1 MLSAVAVAF
10 IGMGCGN
17 NKGGQPV
24 APAAEYTLAIELT
37 PIGSGSV
44 DREPNKL
51 TYKAGDSVTVTAK
64 PKDGYAF
71 SHWSGVLNSEN
82 DTITLV
88 MNGNLTLTAN
98 FVDKPIP
105 PTPKTYTL
113 KITATNG
120 GSVSPAVGTHTYD
133 AETEVAVI
141 ATADAGY
148 TFSDWIGA
156 SSSTDAAITVKMDGD
171 KVLTA
176 NFQEDVTPPPD
187 KFSLTISATVG
198 GSVSPAVGT
207 HFYDA
212 DTPVTVTA
220 AADAG
225 YTFVNW
231 IGASSSTDTAITITM
246 DGNKI
251 LTANFEEDAPPP
263 PETYTLTIAATVGG
277 SVSPAVGAHAYEAGA
292 SVTVTATADAGY
304 TFVNWGGA
312 SSSASATVTI
322 TMDGNKTL
330 TANFEEDAPPPPNTH
345 TLTIAATVGGS
356 VSPAVGEHF
365 YKADTSVTVTATA
378 DAGYTFNKWSGASSS
393 ADAAITVKMDGNKTL
408 TANFLKDV
416 PPPTESTFIDGRDEK
431 TYRWVEI
438 GTQKWMAENL
448 NYDVPDDTTDVCFKN
463 EADSCAIYGRLY
475 NWEAAMNGAS
485 GSSSNPSGVRGVCPA
500 DWHLPSDA
508 EWTVLTDYVGGAS
521 TAGTKLKSAA
531 KGWRYYDY
539 SIRGTDDYGFSA
551 LGGGWGD
558 PLEEIE
564 AWRFL
569 GGGGYGLWWSTTTS
583 DDRSAAYWNMSS
595 HSANV
600 NRAEH
605 GRHYLISVRCV
616 KD

>member
-1 MLSAVAVAF
+1 MKAYLLMLSAVAVAF

-24 APAAEYTLAIELT
+24 APTAEYTLAIELM

-187 KFSLTISATVG
+187 KFALTISATVG

-207 HFYDA
+207 HFYDE

-251 LTANFEEDAPPP
+251 LTANFEEDVPPP
-263 PETYTLTIAATVGG
+263 PETYTLTIAATNGG
-277 SVSPAVGAHAYEAGA
+277 SVSPAVGAHSYEAGA

-312 SSSASATVTI
+312 SSSASAAVTI

-330 TANFEEDAPPPPNTH
+330 TANFEENVPPPPDTY

-365 YKADTSVTVTATA
+365 YEVGASVTVTAAA
-378 DAGYTFNKWSGASSS
+378 DSGYTFDKWSGASSS
-393 ADAAITVKMDGNKTL
+393 TDTAITVKMDGDKTL

-416 PPPTESTFIDGRDEK
+416 PPPTDGTFIDGRDEK

-448 NYDVPDDTTDVCFKN
+448 NYAAEGSKCYDNKP
-463 EADSCAIYGRLY
+463 DSCEKYGRLY
-475 NWEAAMNGAS
+475 DWETAMNGAS
-485 GSSSNPSGVRGVCPA
+485 SSSANPSGVQGVCPVG
-500 DWHLPSDA
+500 WHLPSDA
-508 EWTVLTDYVGGAS
+508 EWTTLTDFVGGES
-521 TAGTKLKSAA
+521 TAGTKLKSATD
-531 KGWRYYDY
+531 WQSY
-539 SIRGTDDYGFSA
+539 SGVPVGTDQYGFSA
-551 LGGGWGD
+551 LPGGWVSGAGFSNVRRYGVWWSPTDGNPRNVAILWDRETVGGGD
-558 PLEEIE
+558 I
-564 AWRFL
+564 
-569 GGGGYGLWWSTTTS
+569 SKTS
-583 DDRSAAYWNMSS
+583 
-595 HSANV
+595 
-600 NRAEH
+600 
-605 GRHYLISVRCV
+605 LLSVRCV
-616 KD
+616 YGAD

>member
-1 MLSAVAVAF
+1 MKAYLLMLSAVAVAF

-24 APAAEYTLAIELT
+24 APTAEYTLAIELM

-98 FVDKPIP
+98 FVDKPVP

-198 GSVSPAVGT
+198 GSVSPAVG
-207 HFYDA
+207 
-212 DTPVTVTA
+212 
-220 AADAG
+220 
-225 YTFVNW
+225 
-231 IGASSSTDTAITITM
+231 
-246 DGNKI
+246 
-251 LTANFEEDAPPP
+251 
-263 PETYTLTIAATVGG
+263 
-277 SVSPAVGAHAYEAGA
+277 
-292 SVTVTATADAGY
+292 
-304 TFVNWGGA
+304 
-312 SSSASATVTI
+312 
-322 TMDGNKTL
+322 
-330 TANFEEDAPPPPNTH
+330 
-345 TLTIAATVGGS
+345 
-356 VSPAVGEHF
+356 EHF
-365 YKADTSVTVTATA
+365 YKADTSVTVTAAA
-378 DAGYTFNKWSGASSS
+378 DSGYTFNKWSGASSS

-431 TYRWVEI
+431 TYKKITI
-438 GTQKWMAENL
+438 GSQTWMAENL
-448 NYDVPDDTTDVCFKN
+448 NYDVPNNETDVCYQN
-463 EADSCAIYGRLY
+463 SEDSCAKYGRLY
-475 NWEAAMNGAS
+475 NWATAMDIDLKYNNTSWGQGSPIHQGA
-485 GSSSNPSGVRGVCPA
+485 CPVG
-500 DWHLPSDA
+500 WHLPLRE
-508 EWTVLTDYVGGAS
+508 EWDTLARYVGNPVA
-521 TAGTKLKSAA
+521 TKLKSTS
-531 KGWRYYDY
+531 GWYMYT
-539 SIRGTDDYGFSA
+539 SVPAGTDEYGFSA
-551 LGGGWGD
+551 LPGG
-558 PLEEIE
+558 
-564 AWRFL
+564 L
-569 GGGGYGLWWSTTTS
+569 GNNEGGFGNAANDGFWWQRGGYYTE
-583 DDRSAAYWNMSS
+583 M
-595 HSANV
+595 HSRDEVLRNGSIA
-600 NRAEH
+600 
-605 GRHYLISVRCV
+605 GRDTKMSVRCV
-616 KD
+616 QDAE